1 MISFHIKEIKPFMAK
16 LLMGAT
22 FDHLVLKSM
31 EIQTF
36 TDFIITGNFNESY
49 FTKEELDERAG
60 SRFISWSEVKQ
71 IAYSII
77 KGNKTPLLLKLVL
90 QLPPSEAFKL
100 VKISG
105 IGLKEEEVGG
115 LYMNIRFE
123 KGELH
128 IITGVAIKAFTM
140 DKSLEQAWDESVRH
154 FLVNQGINFE
164 EE

>member
-1 MISFHIKEIKPFMAK
+1 MISFHIKEVKPFMAR
-16 LLMGAT
+16 LLMGST

-36 TDFIITGNFNESY
+36 TDFIISGNFNESY
-49 FTKEELDERAG
+49 FTKEELDERAD
-60 SRFISWSEVKQ
+60 SRFMQWSEVRPV
-71 IAYSII
+71 AYSII

-90 QLPPSEAFKL
+90 QLPPSDAFKL
-100 VKISG
+100 IKNRD

-140 DKSLEQAWDESVRH
+140 DKSLEQAWDESVRQ
-154 FLVNQGINFE
+154 FLINQNINFKE
-164 EE
+164 E